1 MIYLTYCIIR
11 KEKVFT
17 EKLIKSLYP
26 IVWLKLW
33 WSETVRITF
42 YMLKMVNALV
52 EYDVIVGKTVL
63 IMEYGI

>member
-17 EKLIKSLYP
+17 EELIKSIYP

-33 WSETVRITF
+33 RSETVRITF
-42 YMLKMVNALV
+42 YMLEMVNTLV
-52 EYDVIVGKTVL
+52 EYDVIVGKVVL
-63 IMEYGI
+63 ITEYGI